1 MQRRFDQRR
10 AAQIAAVLQVLRS
23 TPSPTSLTSLRQQI
37 ATRLDADLEA
47 RRARDGLLGDLDGFI
62 GKGTSPDAPHVRAW
76 RAQVTDDFAQWLAR
90 IGPPDAGSD
99 AASRP

>member
-47 RRARDGLLGDLDGFI
+47 RRAQDGLLGDLDGFI
-62 GKGTSPDAPHVRAW
+62 DKGTSPDAPHVGAW